1 MYNRYIPQPDG
12 SYRRRPADV
21 PQSAPPP
28 RPEPPRQEP
37 PRRNPDFCPL
47 PEPQGKPPCQ
57 KNPPCSH
64 QRRQERPAPPP
75 PPRRK
80 PPQQPPQD
88 SFLGIGNFLHQ
99 LLPKDFC
106 MEDLMVVLLLLLMSG
121 SGEED
126 QNFALLTLGLYLF
139 LSRKYAGFR
148 RVETNPAY
156 FLLRKREYCGRMVN
170 TLLQEDST

>member
-21 PQSAPPP
+21 PQPPP
-28 RPEPPRQEP
+28 PSRPEPPRQEP
-37 PRRNPDFCPL
+37 PRRNPDFSP
-47 PEPQGKPPCQ
+47 PPPQEKPPCQ
-57 KNPPCSH
+57 KSPPCTNP
-64 QRRQERPAPPP
+64 RRQERPAPPP

-80 PPQQPPQD
+80 PQQQPPQD

-126 QNFALLTLGLYLF
+126 QNFALLTLQNTPVFVVL
-139 LSRKYAGFR
+139 R
-148 RVETNPAY
+148 RIRRI
-156 FLLRKREYCGRMVN
+156 FSLRKRVYCGRMGK
-170 TLLQEDST
+170 TLLQEDTT